1 MSAVVRGCICRLLH
15 RNSHTYA
22 IQPHAHLSTARIIFT
37 PPQNIR
43 RKLKELE
50 EHDMIQGVMD
60 TEENYIYLSQ
70 EEVTKLCVEI
80 LSIEKIKTHEDF
92 VEICNKVISL
102 SINDQ
107 VRFSPHAPFIRDGQN
122 VSHMVTTNSKEKA
135 LCTPYALL
143 CPPRRMCKN

>member
-1 MSAVVRGCICRLLH
+1 MVVSLGRSKHVSAVAFIRGWIWRLLH
-15 RNSHTYA
+15 RNSPSHHSLT
-22 IQPHAHLSTARIIFT
+22 HA
-37 PPQNIR
+37 QNIR

-107 VRFSPHAPFIRDGQN
+107 VRSSPHAP
-122 VSHMVTTNSKEKA
+122 
-135 LCTPYALL
+135 LL
-143 CPPRRMCKN
+143 YPNWPKHFFA